1 MIIYNYDKET
11 KEFLSQTEAIKDPLE
26 KDKYLI
32 PANATTVKP
41 LKEKDGFGIC
51 FNEDQNSWEYI
62 EDNRGQKVYSAETKA
77 EETVNYLSEIKDGFT
92 LLVPGE
98 FDKWNGSAWEADIN
112 LIKSTKLSTINTSCE
127 TAIVSGFASSA
138 LGIEH
143 FYQSDRDDQ
152 INLMGLVTAGSD
164 DLLKCGLKND
174 DETITWEWKPH
185 TKEQLKA
192 VFDDGAAY
200 KKEQLIKSATLK
212 AQISAA
218 TTVEELDLIVW

>member
-1 MIIYNYDKET
+1 MEKQTVSLKQCIAEATGKQIAMDGKDFIYLDDKT
-11 KEFLSQTEAIKDPLE
+11 KIS
-26 KDKYLI
+26 
-32 PANATTVKP
+32 
-41 LKEKDGFGIC
+41 
-51 FNEDQNSWEYI
+51 
-62 EDNRGQKVYSAETKA
+62 YSAISEGNALLLKKSKDNI
-77 EETVNYLSEIKDGFT
+77 VNEIGKQ
-92 LLVPGE
+92 
-98 FDKWNGSAWEADIN
+98 
-112 LIKSTKLSTINTSCE
+112 CE
-127 TAIVSGFASSA
+127 TAIISGFPSQA
-138 LGIEH
+138 LGSEH

-152 INLMGLVTAGSD
+152 INLMGLVTAGND